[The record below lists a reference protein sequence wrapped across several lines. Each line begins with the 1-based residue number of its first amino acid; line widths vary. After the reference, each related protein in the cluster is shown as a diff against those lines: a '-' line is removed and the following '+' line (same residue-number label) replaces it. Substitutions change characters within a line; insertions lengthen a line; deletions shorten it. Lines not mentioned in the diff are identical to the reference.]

1 MRVVEGGQ
9 VFKNCPTTSMRGV
22 FQTDQITAKS
32 NFGEFSLDGQGG
44 RSRTYAKAQVSM
56 SEPESNSESEF
67 KLAELGVESMLV
79 EEVGVVI
86 AASEAEVEP
95 FPQQVWPDDGY
106 FSLPESSGCVGDSGT
121 PLVCHQSQ
129 ICRSLLPCR

>member
-1 MRVVEGGQ
+1 
-9 VFKNCPTTSMRGV
+9 MRGV

-106 FSLPESSGCVGDSGT
+106 FSLPESSGCVGASTKNRVLG
-121 PLVCHQSQ
+121 CW
-129 ICRSLLPCR
+129 